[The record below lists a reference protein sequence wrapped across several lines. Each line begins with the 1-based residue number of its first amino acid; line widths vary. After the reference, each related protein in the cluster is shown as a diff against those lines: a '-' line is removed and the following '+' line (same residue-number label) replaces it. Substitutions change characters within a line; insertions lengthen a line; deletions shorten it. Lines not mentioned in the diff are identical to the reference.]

1 MDTALDSL
9 IAALP
14 RRFSIRRLETQP
26 GFFLRALVGSIE
38 NNASPDSTG
47 LLEWSSMLDQAE
59 QEFIGHTQRVT
70 RLTLKLA
77 RYMGLPESELQAI
90 SHGAI
95 LHDIGKMDIPRR
107 ILLKP
112 GPLTA
117 AEWKIMHRH
126 PVTAYELLS
135 KIPSLH
141 SARDIPYYHHEKWDG
156 SGYPQQVSREA
167 IPLSARIFAT
177 IDVWDALTSDRPYRP
192 AWPVE
197 QAIEYIRLE
206 SGRHFD
212 PQVSQAF
219 LQLIETGSFRA

>member
-1 MDTALDSL
+1 MDIALDSL

-14 RRFSIRRLETQP
+14 RRFSHRRLENQP
-26 GFFLRALVGSIE
+26 GMLLRALVGSIE
-38 NNASPDSTG
+38 NNTSLNPAG
-47 LLEWSSMLDQAE
+47 LFEWSTMLDQAE

-77 RYMGLPESELQAI
+77 RYMGLPESEMHAI

-117 AEWKIMHRH
+117 AEWKIMRRH
-126 PVTAYELLS
+126 PVIAYKLLS
-135 KIPSLH
+135 RIPSLH
-141 SARDIPYYHHEKWDG
+141 PARDIPYYHHEKWDG
-156 SGYPQQVSREA
+156 SGYPQQVSGEA
-167 IPLSARIFAT
+167 IPLSARIFSI
-177 IDVWDALTSDRPYRP
+177 IDVLDALISDRPYRT

-197 QAIEYIRLE
+197 QALEYIRLE
-206 SGRHFD
+206 NGRHFD
-212 PQVSQAF
+212 PQVSEAF
-219 LQLIETGSFRA
+219 LQLIETGSIRA

>member
-141 SARDIPYYHHEKWDG
+141 SARDIPITTTKNG
-156 SGYPQQVSREA
+156 MALAILSR
-167 IPLSARIFAT
+167 
-177 IDVWDALTSDRPYRP
+177 
-192 AWPVE
+192 
-197 QAIEYIRLE
+197 
-206 SGRHFD
+206 
-212 PQVSQAF
+212 
-219 LQLIETGSFRA
+219 